1 MGSKQTS
8 TWQWSDLA
16 PALTGSDRQELRAE
30 MEQEARGKIAVVGLA
45 GVGKSTLYNRLRG
58 WEVSPVVAPESAGSE
73 EHLGLFHL
81 IDLPAV
87 GPGATTSGEGL
98 DPVGPDLTGVNLVV
112 FVLDASVGVR
122 PQEYA
127 WLGSLRSEGYSVV
140 AVLNKIDLIADDSS
154 GVQKTVEERIGMRVI
169 AMSAR
174 DDADVGERLIRAAL
188 RARPEVALALG
199 RDLPRIRRMAAWS
212 VIMRAALWSALAGA
226 SPLPV
231 VDLALQVTMQQRML
245 MRLGTI
251 YNEPL
256 GELGDLIGPV
266 ATLTIVRLIVMT
278 ALKLV
283 PVIGWI
289 VSGALSGVAT
299 FAVGWALTMHYEG
312 QLDPAAVS
320 RRLPHLRRP
329 QLPAPKDG
337 LRDTGQRVRRGARR
351 FRPAWRVR
359 IERRPPDEIIEAKG
373 DGDGGDVDVE
383 AVASEATAPIRV
395 SDDGHA
401 ADGGRD
407 AA

>member
-16 PALTGSDRQELRAE
+16 PALTGADRQEMRAE
-30 MEQEARGKIAVVGLA
+30 MEHEARGKIALVGLA

-58 WEVSPVVAPESAGSE
+58 WEVSPVVASDSESGE
-73 EHLGLFHL
+73 ENLGVFHL
-81 IDLPAV
+81 IDLPPA
-87 GPGATTSGEGL
+87 GPGASVSGDGL
-98 DPVGPDLTGVNLVV
+98 SPPGPDLTDVNLIV
-112 FVLDASVGVR
+112 FVLDAAAGVR

-127 WLGSLRSEGYSVV
+127 WLGSLRAEGYSVV
-140 AVLNKIDLIADDSS
+140 AVLNKMDLIADDPASL
-154 GVQKTVEERIGMRVI
+154 QKTVEERIGMRVI
-169 AMSAR
+169 AMSAQ
-174 DDADVGERLIRAAL
+174 DDADVADRLIRAAL
-188 RARPEVALALG
+188 RVRPEVALALG
-199 RDLPRIRRMAAWS
+199 RDLPKIRQMAAGS
-212 VIMRAALWSALAGA
+212 VILRAALWSALAGA

-231 VDLALQVTMQQRML
+231 VDLALQVSMQQRML

-256 GELGDLIGPV
+256 GDLGDLVGPV

-312 QLDPAAVS
+312 RLDPAAVS
-320 RRLPHLRRP
+320 SRLPQLHRP
-329 QLPAPKDG
+329 QLPAPKET

-351 FRPAWRVR
+351 LRPGWRVR
-359 IERRPPDEIIEAKG
+359 IERRAPDSEAKG
-373 DGDGGDVDVE
+373 DSDGGDLDVE
-383 AVASEATAPIRV
+383 AVAPEAAAPIRV
-395 SDDGHA
+395 ADDGHA
-401 ADGGRD
+401 LSDD
-407 AA
+407 

>member
-16 PALTGSDRQELRAE
+16 PALTGADRQEMRAE
-30 MEQEARGKIAVVGLA
+30 MEQEARGKIALVGLA

-58 WEVSPVVAPESAGSE
+58 WEVSPIVASESDSGE
-73 EHLGLFHL
+73 ENLGVFHL
-81 IDLPAV
+81 IDLPAA
-87 GPGATTSGEGL
+87 GPGATTGSDGL
-98 DPVGPDLTGVNLVV
+98 GPAGPDLTDVNLIV

-140 AVLNKIDLIADDSS
+140 AVLNKVDLIVNDGASL
-154 GVQKTVEERIGMRVI
+154 QKTVEERIGMRVI
-169 AMSAR
+169 AMSAQ
-174 DDADVGERLIRAAL
+174 DDADVADRLIRAAL

-199 RDLPRIRRMAAWS
+199 RDLPKIRRMAAQS
-212 VIMRAALWSALAGA
+212 VILRAALWSALAGA

-256 GELGDLIGPV
+256 GDLGDLVGPV

-289 VSGALSGVAT
+289 VSGVLSGVAT
-299 FAVGWALTMHYEG
+299 LTVGWALTMHYEG
-312 QLDPAAVS
+312 KLDPAAVS
-320 RRLPHLRRP
+320 SRLPHLHRP
-329 QLPAPKDG
+329 QLPAPKET
-337 LRDTGQRVRRGARR
+337 LRDTGQRMRRGARR
-351 FRPAWRVR
+351 LRPAWRVR
-359 IERRPPDEIIEAKG
+359 IERRPPDEVIEAKG
-373 DGDGGDVDVE
+373 DSDDGDVHVE
-383 AVASEATAPIRV
+383 AVAPEAPAPIPV
-395 SDDGHA
+395 SDDGRA
-401 ADGGRD
+401 PSDS
-407 AA
+407 